1 MLQSYLLKN
10 ELLDLFDISLC
21 SFLHF
26 YLMAI
31 AYRHQIDDDTA
42 FALWRIEEGA
52 DELYKQLQLDDAE
65 KAFTKQLIKS
75 KRYLHWLGT
84 RVLLRKMLGTEDYI
98 DCKVDAHGKP
108 YLVTLPYHISLS
120 HSFDYAAVMI
130 SKSSP
135 VGIDI
140 EQIKEK
146 VERIANKFMGD
157 DEMAFITDQQKIN
170 QLYVSWC
177 AKEAVYKCHGQKE
190 VSFLDN
196 IKLQPFRFEGHG
208 VVDVSLQ
215 KGSLDKAYQV
225 QYMQY
230 EDYMIGFVKG

>member
-1 MLQSYLLKN
+1 
-10 ELLDLFDISLC
+10 
-21 SFLHF
+21 
-26 YLMAI
+26 MAI
-31 AYRHQIDDDTA
+31 AYRHQVDDDTE

-52 DELYKQLQLDDAE
+52 DELYNQLQLDDHE
-65 KAFTKQLIKS
+65 KAFTKQLSAS

-84 RVLLRKMLGTEDYI
+84 RVLLRKMLKTDEYI

-130 SKSSP
+130 SKTSP

-140 EQIKEK
+140 EQIKQK
-146 VERIANKFMGD
+146 VERIANKFMNQ
-157 DEMAFITDQQKIN
+157 DELAGINERTKIQ
-170 QLYVSWC
+170 QLYVAWC

-196 IKLQPFRFEGHG
+196 ITLKPFSFEGHG
-208 VVDVSLQ
+208 IVDVSLA
-215 KGSLDKAYQV
+215 KADMHIDYEV
-225 QYMQY
+225 NYLQYD
-230 EDYMIGFVKG
+230 DYMIGYVKG